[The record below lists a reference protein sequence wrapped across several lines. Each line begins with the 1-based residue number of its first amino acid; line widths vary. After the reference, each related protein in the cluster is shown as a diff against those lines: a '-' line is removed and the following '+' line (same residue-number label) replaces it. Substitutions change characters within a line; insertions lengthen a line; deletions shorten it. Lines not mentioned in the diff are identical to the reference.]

1 GGGGDGGR
9 GLRRAA
15 RRRRAPAAPPQ
26 RPAGLACLLRA
37 RSPASPDPDIPMMA
51 RGQARAIVGRQYT
64 YDAPA
69 PRLLSPRADGP
80 AGRGVRRHRPAP
92 QATFRR
98 AARRSDRAPGPGW
111 PSPPSPALPGWAS
124 AAMAGISTRVTPAPE
139 EARPLPRRRL
149 AAAPPRSRC
158 ARRRS

>member
-15 RRRRAPAAPPQ
+15 RRRRAPAAPP
-26 RPAGLACLLRA
+26 RRRAGPACLLRA
-37 RSPASPDPDIPMMA
+37 RPPASPDPDTPMMA

-80 AGRGVRRHRPAP
+80 TGRGVRRHRPAP
-92 QATFRR
+92 QAIFSR
-98 AARRSDRAPGPGW
+98 AARRFDRAPVPGW
-111 PSPPSPALPGWAS
+111 PYPPSTALTAWAS
-124 AAMAGISTRVTPAPE
+124 AAMAGVSPRVTPAPG
-139 EARPLPRRRL
+139 EAPERAPRPGGG
-149 AAAPPRSRC
+149 PPPGG
-158 ARRRS
+158 A